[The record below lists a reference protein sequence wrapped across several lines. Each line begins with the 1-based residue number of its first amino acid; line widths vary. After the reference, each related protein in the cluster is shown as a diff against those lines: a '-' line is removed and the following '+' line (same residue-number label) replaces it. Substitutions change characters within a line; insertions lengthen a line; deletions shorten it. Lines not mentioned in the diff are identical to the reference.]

1 MQKKHIITHLIAL
14 TLILSHLIS
23 ISSVQALTASPSSSP
38 TTNESDL
45 GEITEN
51 LKKRLQDTLTP
62 SQTPP
67 LNSAR
72 AYIGIVKDVIK
83 DTLIIEDK
91 DGKKDVKLDAQT
103 NILRTPGNA
112 TIKVDNI
119 RIDDYIIAIGY
130 PQESDILLGKRLIVS
145 VDPIKPPTKNTGL
158 GTLTKITKS
167 SLTLTVNDSELVL
180 ATNAKTIYKSTVAS
194 IEATDLSVGDTVIFT
209 SLVEGESKQTAT
221 TLMRVQTAAIAQ

>member
-1 MQKKHIITHLIAL
+1 MQKKTIIIPLIAL
-14 TLILSHLIS
+14 TCSLSSFIFH
-23 ISSVQALTASPSSSP
+23 SSAKAVTSSPSATP
-38 TTNESDL
+38 TVNESDL

-51 LKKRLQDTLTP
+51 LKKRLQDSLTP
-62 SQTPP
+62 AQSPSVST
-67 LNSAR
+67 AR

-91 DGKKDVKLDAQT
+91 DGKKDIKLDAQT

-130 PQESDILLGKRLIVS
+130 PQDTDILLGKRLIVS

-158 GTLTKITKS
+158 GTLTKIAKS
-167 SLTLTVNDSELVL
+167 SLTLKVNDTELIL
-180 ATNAKTIYKSTVAS
+180 TTTAKTIYKSTVAS
-194 IEATDLSVGDTVIFT
+194 IEASDLEVGDTLIFT
-209 SLVEGESKQTAT
+209 SLVESESKQTAT
-221 TLMRVQTAAIAQ
+221 TLMRVQTAALAQ